1 MLNSS
6 DEKFLLIT
14 PILILFVVQGLEY
27 KYYGAV
33 LFSFLASVACVANL
47 TSIAKA
53 VNENKGKIVAALV
66 LISLA
71 LFYFRL

>member
-1 MLNSS
+1 
-6 DEKFLLIT
+6 
-14 PILILFVVQGLEY
+14 VQGLEY

-53 VNENKGKIVAALV
+53 ANENRGKIVAALV
-66 LISLA
+66 LMSLA

>member
-1 MLNSS
+1 MK
-6 DEKFLLIT
+6 KFLLIS
-14 PILILFVVQGLEY
+14 PILILFVVQGLEH
-27 KYYGAV
+27 KYYGAA

-53 VNENKGKIVAALV
+53 ANENRGKIVAALV
-66 LISLA
+66 LVSLA